1 MALIFTQKTRSLSLS
16 FLFVP
21 FFLPL
26 SPHHLIRPIDS
37 TELVKLRAQYDIE
50 NKLMS
55 GNTLYPGDGT
65 LASGDQ
71 QSSTSSGKLLSF
83 NLPPTTGSS
92 STTSVITSYHR
103 PRDVCISTTS
113 SITHTSSS
121 DLSPPSPGL
130 PDLDDDS
137 RNNSKDGENWSSN
150 VTNDSRMRTMSELT
164 IEPTATV
171 DDLLAMFKETES
183 LEEQGDILHYLAYN
197 KGIHYDTGLGTSFV
211 ITVKDL
217 LKDLYEKACQE
228 RKWALVRHTAG
239 ILGKKVED
247 LAKAVTDI
255 LVRQKQVTIGMPP
268 ASEHTIVRPIPSK
281 ELRQVINKAHGGD
294 QSTAMLTQELL
305 VFLAMFIRTEPQLFS
320 EMLRLRVGLIIQV
333 MASELGRALKCTG
346 AEASE
351 HLLNLS
357 PYEMKMLLH
366 HILSGKEFGVKG
378 GSYSSNNCIS
388 FYFFF
393 SLSSRSVFHSTRAK
407 FCTFNLFV
415 FSVSLFFLSY
425 GCSVS
430 CFHLLS
436 FIFLHLT
443 LLYIFTCSFSRVS
456 RLWYKMLTLLMLMLP
471 LNMTVL
477 LVSSLI
483 HRNSFSCVNF

>member
-1 MALIFTQKTRSLSLS
+1 MHDCTTHSRMQLVLSAPAHLLRAPVACPSSSLEKSVASSLPLLLLS
-16 FLFVP
+16 S
-21 FFLPL
+21 PL
-26 SPHHLIRPIDS
+26 SPSSYFNPSHPTHTIWQTDS
-37 TELVKLRAQYDIE
+37 TDLVKLRAQYDIE
-50 NKLMS
+50 SKLMS

-65 LASGDQ
+65 LTPGEQ
-71 QSSTSSGKLLSF
+71 QSSSSTGTVSKLLSF
-83 NLPPTTGSS
+83 NLPPTTASSS

-137 RNNSKDGENWSSN
+137 RNNSKDGENWSSS
-150 VTNDSRMRTMSELT
+150 VANDSRMRTMSELT

-378 GSYSSNNCIS
+378 GSYSTNYCIS
-388 FYFFF
+388 FFFLLLFIFFF
-393 SLSSRSVFHSTRAK
+393 FLSSTKLVQNSTH
-407 FCTFNLFV
+407 FV
-415 FSVSLFFLSY
+415 CFLFFLF
-425 GCSVS
+425 
-430 CFHLLS
+430 FH
-436 FIFLHLT
+436 
-443 LLYIFTCSFSRVS
+443 V
-456 RLWYKMLTLLMLMLP
+456 
-471 LNMTVL
+471 TVVL
-477 LVSSLI
+477 
-483 HRNSFSCVNF
+483 